1 MASIADVGR
10 LAGVTASVVSRVLN
24 GDETLRVRDETRE
37 RVLAAAATLDY
48 TPNHAARALR
58 RSRVGTLGLAVH
70 DISNPVYAP
79 LITGAQA
86 AASAHGY
93 VLMLA
98 DVPELARDSRIFGRV
113 VGSGAIDG
121 LLLLPAGSAADRM
134 VEDAVGGRVPTVV
147 VNDRSRQL
155 PSIALADREGMEVA
169 TRHLLDLGH
178 RDIAML
184 RLDGRGHRATQRTEG
199 FRRAMRAVGV
209 EPARNR
215 IVTGGHTAE
224 AGREAMRALLKGRSR
239 CTAIVAASSLAA
251 IGALAAAQEEGLAVP
266 EELSIIGL
274 HDVFFAEFLTP
285 PLTVVRLPLRRLGEE
300 AVELLVA
307 AIDGG
312 ERGHHVTHDPPPE
325 LIVRGSTCPPARVG
339 AEHDEAERA

>member
-1 MASIADVGR
+1 MARIADVGR
-10 LAGVTASVVSRVLN
+10 LAGVTPSVVSRVLN

-37 RVLAAAATLDY
+37 RVLAAARTLDY

-79 LITGAQA
+79 LIAGAQA
-86 AASAHGY
+86 SASAHGY

-121 LLLLPAGSAADRM
+121 LLLLPAGIAADRM
-134 VEDAVGGRVPTVV
+134 VEDAVDGRVPTVV
-147 VNDRSRQL
+147 INDRSRQL
-155 PSIALADREGMEVA
+155 PSIGLADADGIALA

-184 RLDGRGHRATQRTEG
+184 RLDGRGYRATQRTEG
-199 FRRAMRAVGV
+199 FRRAMRERGL
-209 EPARNR
+209 EPGRTR
-215 IVTGGHTAE
+215 IVTGGHTSE
-224 AGREAMRALLKGRSR
+224 AGRAAMRALLKGRSR

-251 IGALAAAQEEGLAVP
+251 IGALAAAQEAGLRVP
-266 EELSIIGL
+266 EELSIVGL

-285 PLTVVRLPLRRLGEE
+285 PLTVVRLPLRPLGEH

-307 AIDGG
+307 AVDGKA
-312 ERGHHVTHDPPPE
+312 RGHTVIDDPPPE
-325 LIVRGSTCPPARVG
+325 LAVRGSTCPPAASANSAAG
-339 AEHDEAERA
+339 Q